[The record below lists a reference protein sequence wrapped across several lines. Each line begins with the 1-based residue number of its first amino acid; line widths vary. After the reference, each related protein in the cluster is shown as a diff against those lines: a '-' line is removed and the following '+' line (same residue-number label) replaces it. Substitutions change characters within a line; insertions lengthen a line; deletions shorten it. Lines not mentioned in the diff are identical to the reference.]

1 MRYCTLVPNG
11 VILNE
16 VAYSVF
22 LMSLIPTQQL
32 FSDIKK
38 LINEARSNIVRTVN
52 QEMTLLYWHI
62 GKRIKTEI
70 LNLEKP
76 SYGEQ
81 IIVSLAVQLS
91 VEYGKG
97 FSKSNIF
104 EMVRCYEQ
112 FSDLEIFQ
120 TLSGKLSWSH
130 FLALLP
136 IKNQQALNFYSYM
149 CMHDKWSV
157 RQLRS
162 NIHRMLFE
170 CSAISRKSDEE
181 IEQALLVLKNDHTF
195 DIDLVLKDPY
205 VVDFLNL
212 PKDYYEHELEEAILQ
227 EIEQF
232 ILELGVGFSFVARQ
246 KRITIDGDHF
256 YIDLLFYNRRLKRL
270 VVVELKTGKFKAEYV
285 GQMQLYL
292 GWLKQFEV
300 LEGENPP
307 IGIILCTEKSSHQ
320 IELLEID
327 KSSIHVAEYWTEL
340 PPPDV
345 FERKIREIVNRSK
358 ERMAILQATTPKE
371 PDL

>member
-1 MRYCTLVPNG
+1 
-11 VILNE
+11 
-16 VAYSVF
+16 
-22 LMSLIPTQQL
+22 MSLIPTQQL
-32 FSDIKK
+32 FFDIKN
-38 LINEARSNIVRTVN
+38 LIDEARSNVIRTVN
-52 QEMTLLYWHI
+52 QEMTMLYWHI
-62 GKRIKTEI
+62 GKRIKIEI
-70 LNLEKP
+70 LNLAKP
-76 SYGEQ
+76 NYGEQ
-81 IIVSLAVQLS
+81 IIVSLSNQLS

-112 FSDLEIFQ
+112 FPNVEIFQ

-136 IKNQQALNFYSYM
+136 IKDKPALNFYSYM

-170 CSAISRKSDEE
+170 CSNISRKSDAE
-181 IEQALLVLKNDHTF
+181 IQQALTVLKDGDIF

-212 PKDYYEHELEEAILQ
+212 PQNYYEHELEEAILQ

-246 KRITIDGDHF
+246 KRITIDDDHF
-256 YIDLLFYNRRLKRL
+256 YIDLVFYNRRLKRL
-270 VVVELKTGKFKAEYV
+270 VAIELKTGKFKAEYV

-300 LEGENPP
+300 FEGENPP
-307 IGIILCTEKSSHQ
+307 IGIILCTEKSAHQ

-358 ERMAILQATTPKE
+358 ERMAILQTTTPKD
-371 PDL
+371 PDFHN

>member
-1 MRYCTLVPNG
+1 MGQMLLNQNLVTD
-11 VILNE
+11 IRD
-16 VAYSVF
+16 
-22 LMSLIPTQQL
+22 LIDKAK
-32 FSDIKK
+32 SHVVK
-38 LINEARSNIVRTVN
+38 TVN
-52 QEMTLLYWHI
+52 QEMTLLYWQI
-62 GKRIKTEI
+62 GKRIKIEI
-70 LNLEKP
+70 LNSEKP
-76 SYGEQ
+76 GYGEQ
-81 IIVSLAVQLS
+81 IIVSLANQLS
-91 VEYGKG
+91 AEYGKG
-97 FSKSNIF
+97 FSKTNIF
-104 EMVRCYEQ
+104 AMVRCYEQ
-112 FSDLEIFQ
+112 FSDFEIFQ

-130 FLALLP
+130 FLSLLS
-136 IKNQQALNFYSYM
+136 IKNQQELNFYSYM

-170 CSAISRKSDEE
+170 CSTISRKNDKE
-181 IEQALLVLKNDHTF
+181 IQQALMVLKNEEIF
-195 DIDLVLKDPY
+195 DVDLVLKDPY

-212 PKDYYEHELEEAILQ
+212 PKNYYEHELEEAILQ

-232 ILELGVGFSFVARQ
+232 ILELGTGFSFVARQ
-246 KRITIDGDHF
+246 KRITIDDDHF

-270 VVVELKTGKFKAEYV
+270 VAVELKTGKFKAEYV

-300 LEGENPP
+300 LEDENPP

-358 ERMAILQATTPKE
+358 ERMAILQAGNPKE
-371 PDL
+371 SDF

>member
-1 MRYCTLVPNG
+1 MAQIVISQHLVTD
-11 VILNE
+11 IRE
-16 VAYSVF
+16 
-22 LMSLIPTQQL
+22 LIDKAKSQ
-32 FSDIKK
+32 
-38 LINEARSNIVRTVN
+38 IVKTVN
-52 QEMTLLYWHI
+52 QEMTLLYWQI
-62 GKRIKTEI
+62 GKRIKIEI

-76 SYGEQ
+76 GYGEQ
-81 IIVSLAVQLS
+81 IIVSLANQLS
-91 VEYGKG
+91 IEYGKG
-97 FSKSNIF
+97 FSKTNIF
-104 EMVRCYEQ
+104 AMVRCYKQ
-112 FSDLEIFQ
+112 FSDFEIFQ

-130 FLALLP
+130 FLSLLS
-136 IKNQQALNFYSYM
+136 IKNQQELNFYSYM
-149 CMHDKWSV
+149 CMNDKWSV

-170 CSAISRKSDEE
+170 CSAISRKNDKE
-181 IEQALLVLKNDHTF
+181 IQQALMVLKNAEIF
-195 DIDLVLKDPY
+195 DVDLVLKDPY

-212 PKDYYEHELEEAILQ
+212 PKNYYEHELEEAILQ

-232 ILELGVGFSFVARQ
+232 ILELGTGFSFVARQ
-246 KRITIDGDHF
+246 KRITIDDDHF

-270 VVVELKTGKFKAEYV
+270 VAVELKTGKFKAEYV

-300 LEGENPP
+300 LEDENPP
-307 IGIILCTEKSSHQ
+307 IGIILCTEKSPHQ

-358 ERMAILQATTPKE
+358 ERMAILQTEKQKE
-371 PDL
+371 SDF

>member
-1 MRYCTLVPNG
+1 
-11 VILNE
+11 
-16 VAYSVF
+16 
-22 LMSLIPTQQL
+22 MSLIPIQQL
-32 FSDIKK
+32 FFDIKT
-38 LINEARSNIVRTVN
+38 LIDEARSNVIRTVN
-52 QEMTLLYWHI
+52 QEMTMLYWHI
-62 GKRIKTEI
+62 GKRIKIEI
-70 LNLEKP
+70 LNLAKP
-76 SYGEQ
+76 SYGDQ
-81 IIVSLAVQLS
+81 IIVSLSSKLS
-91 VEYGKG
+91 IEYGKG

-104 EMVRCYEQ
+104 EMVRCYDQ
-112 FSDLEIFQ
+112 FPNIEIFQ

-136 IKNQQALNFYSYM
+136 IKDKQELNFYSYM

-170 CSAISRKSDEE
+170 RSSISRKSDNE
-181 IEQALLVLKNDHTF
+181 IQQALTVLKDGDIF

-232 ILELGVGFSFVARQ
+232 ILELGVGFSFIARQ
-246 KRITIDGDHF
+246 KRITIDDDHF
-256 YIDLLFYNRRLKRL
+256 YIDLVFYNRRLKRI
-270 VVVELKTGKFKAEYV
+270 VAIELKTGKFRAEYV

-300 LEGENPP
+300 VEGENPP
-307 IGIILCTEKSSHQ
+307 IGIILCTEKSAHQ

-358 ERMAILQATTPKE
+358 ERMAILQTATRLDSDT
-371 PDL
+371 

>member
-1 MRYCTLVPNG
+1 MAQILISQNLVTD
-11 VILNE
+11 IRE
-16 VAYSVF
+16 
-22 LMSLIPTQQL
+22 LIDKAKSQVV
-32 FSDIKK
+32 K
-38 LINEARSNIVRTVN
+38 TVN
-52 QEMTLLYWHI
+52 QEMTLLYWQI
-62 GKRIKTEI
+62 GKRIKIEI

-76 SYGEQ
+76 GYGEK
-81 IIVSLAVQLS
+81 IIVSLANQLS

-112 FSDLEIFQ
+112 FSDFEIFQ

-130 FLALLP
+130 FLSLLP
-136 IKNQQALNFYSYM
+136 IKNQQALDFYSYM

-170 CSAISRKSDEE
+170 CSTISHKSDKE
-181 IEQALLVLKNDHTF
+181 IQQALMVLKNEEIF
-195 DIDLVLKDPY
+195 DVDLVLKDPY

-212 PKDYYEHELEEAILQ
+212 PKNYYEHELEEAILQ

-232 ILELGVGFSFVARQ
+232 ILELGTGFSFVARQ
-246 KRITIDGDHF
+246 KRITIDDDHF

-270 VVVELKTGKFKAEYV
+270 VAVELKTGKFKAEYV

-300 LEGENPP
+300 LEDENPP

-358 ERMAILQATTPKE
+358 ERMAILQAGNPKE
-371 PDL
+371 SDF